1 MNKIEGTTEA
11 WESRKLGCDEQYVSA
26 VSLGRTLRG
35 EVGNRIQL
43 WVIRHKQT
51 KQQWKAKSGKA
62 SWGGSGAAKNAW
74 ANSYQGY
81 SDRLPDE
88 VKHFYKGNSGWSTC
102 RFDDQ
107 DVYEVVNISTEM
119 VLSEVEVAR
128 YVKAVEVLRKLKEDF
143 YGKGDSIN
151 CNYDFD
157 ELLEEYGVLGLLAE
171 IDG

>member
-1 MNKIEGTTEA
+1 MNK
-11 WESRKLGCDEQYVSA
+11 V
-26 VSLGRTLRG
+26 
-35 EVGNRIQL
+35 QL

-88 VKHFYKGNSGWSTC
+88 VKHFYKDNNSCTTC
-102 RFDDQ
+102 RFDEQ
-107 DVYEVVNISTEM
+107 DVYEAVNVSTDV

-128 YVKAVEVLRKLKEDF
+128 YGKAVEVLRKLKEDF
-143 YGKGDSIN
+143 SGKGSFLEGYYVD
-151 CNYDFD
+151 D
-157 ELLEEYGVLGLLAE
+157 LLKDYGVLGLLAE